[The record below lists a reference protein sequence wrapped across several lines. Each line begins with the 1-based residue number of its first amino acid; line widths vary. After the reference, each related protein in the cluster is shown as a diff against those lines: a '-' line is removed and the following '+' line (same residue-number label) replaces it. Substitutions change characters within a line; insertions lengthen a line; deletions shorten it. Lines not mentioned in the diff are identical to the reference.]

1 MTKRNSPTQMD
12 VYLVE
17 PMLKDSKM
25 AQHLSKVSTTGLLKE
40 SSLEHLKLMVETK
53 VVGLVQGKW

>member
-25 AQHLSKVSTTGLLKE
+25 AQHLSKVSTTALLKE